1 MSTESL
7 ERALQLA
14 YRYLGHRDRTV
25 AEMRGHLEAKGI
37 AAPDIDGAV
46 AELGEQGYLNDARF
60 AQRFAEDRR
69 LLDGWGRD
77 RIERKLRQAGV
88 APDLVAAALADQDLG
103 TELEAAI
110 DLLRRR
116 RHTPLSDDRERERAL
131 GFLVRK
137 GYDLDLAYDAVR
149 TLARETAGGV

>member
-1 MSTESL
+1 MSSESV

-14 YRYLGHRDRTV
+14 YKHLGPRDRTV
-25 AEMRGHLEAKGI
+25 AELRGHLEAKGI
-37 AAPDIDGAV
+37 AESDVAAAV
-46 AELGEQGYLNDARF
+46 GELREQGYLDDARY

-77 RIERKLRQAGV
+77 RIERKLREAGV
-88 APDLVAAALADQDLG
+88 PPELIAAALADQDLG
-103 TELEAAI
+103 TELEAAV

-116 RHTPLSDDRERERAL
+116 RQAPLTDDRERERAL
-131 GFLVRK
+131 AFLVRK

-149 TLARETAGGV
+149 AIEREGARGA